1 VYTCGVARVN
11 GKCCKYRI
19 ISIDT
24 SERSAVDIDSAGQ
37 IGDICL
43 ISPIIIGRPQVP
55 TTTAPLHSPD
65 FYAGDPYPTYRE
77 LRATTPVAWNDVTNF
92 WALLKYEDV
101 RFVAGHP
108 QLFTS
113 TKGITIP
120 DPAQP
125 EPVQEGNLIFTDP
138 PRHRQLRNL
147 INSGFTR
154 RQVTLLEPKVR
165 AIVKGIL
172 DGVDPSREYEFAEE
186 IAAPLPTRMI
196 AEMLGAP
203 AEDWERFRT
212 WSDAAVGTA
221 DPDIEMDSLAAL
233 GELYE
238 YFTKLIA
245 DRRTGA
251 VTDQDDLLTIL
262 ANAEVDGERLGDE
275 DLLNFSFLLL
285 VAGNETTRNLIALG
299 TKALIDHPD
308 QFALLRSDPSLLPG
322 AVEEMLRYT
331 SPVTHMAR
339 RATQDVEIR
348 GQQIKAG
355 DTVVMLYGSANRD
368 EAVFGPNSE
377 EFDITRNPNPHIAF
391 GAGEHACLGAQL
403 ARLEAQVMFE
413 VLLGT
418 YPTIELT
425 GKVTRLRATMVPGVK
440 RMPVRLKVNA

>member
-1 VYTCGVARVN
+1 M
-11 GKCCKYRI
+11 
-19 ISIDT
+19 
-24 SERSAVDIDSAGQ
+24 
-37 IGDICL
+37 
-43 ISPIIIGRPQVP
+43 
-55 TTTAPLHSPD
+55 HSPD

-77 LRATTPVAWNDVTNF
+77 LRNTTPVVWNDVTNF

-101 RFVAGHP
+101 RFVSGHP
-108 QLFTS
+108 HLFSS
-113 TKGITIP
+113 TKGISIP
-120 DPAQP
+120 DPALP
-125 EPVQEGNLIFTDP
+125 TPVQEGNLIFTDP
-138 PRHRQLRNL
+138 PRHRQLRKL

-165 AIVKGIL
+165 EIVRGIL
-172 DGVDPSREYEFAEE
+172 DGIDSSREYEFADE

-196 AEMLGAP
+196 AELLGAP
-203 AEDWERFRT
+203 PEDWERFRV

-221 DPDIEMDSLAAL
+221 DPEIEMDHLVAL

-245 DRRTGA
+245 ARRSGE
-251 VTDQDDLLTIL
+251 VSGQDDLLSIL
-262 ANAEVDGERLGDE
+262 AAAEVDGERLSDE

-299 TKALIDHPD
+299 TLALIDHPD
-308 QFALLRSDPSLLPG
+308 QFALLRSDPALLPS

-339 RATQDVEIR
+339 CATEDVEIR

-355 DTVVMLYGSANRD
+355 DTVVMLYGAANRD
-368 EAVFGPNSE
+368 EEIFGPTSE

-403 ARLEAQVMFE
+403 ARLEARVMFE
-413 VLLGT
+413 VLLGA
-418 YPTIELT
+418 YPSIELT
-425 GKVTRLRATMVPGVK
+425 GDVTRLRATMVPGVK
-440 RMPVRLKVNA
+440 RMPIRLGTGA

>member
-1 VYTCGVARVN
+1 M
-11 GKCCKYRI
+11 
-19 ISIDT
+19 
-24 SERSAVDIDSAGQ
+24 
-37 IGDICL
+37 
-43 ISPIIIGRPQVP
+43 P
-55 TTTAPLHSPD
+55 TTTVPLHSPD
-65 FYAGDPYPTYRE
+65 FYAGDPYPIYRE
-77 LRATTPVAWNDVTNF
+77 LRNTTPVVWNDVTNF

-101 RFVAGHP
+101 RYVSGHP
-108 QLFTS
+108 LAFSS

-120 DPAQP
+120 DPTQP

-138 PRHRQLRNL
+138 PRHRQLRKL

-154 RQVTLLEPKVR
+154 RQVQLLEPKVR
-165 AIVKGIL
+165 QIVKGIV

-203 AEDWERFRT
+203 PEDWEQFRA

-221 DPDIEMDSLAAL
+221 DPDIELDSIVAL

-245 DRRTGA
+245 ARRSGE
-251 VTDQDDLLTIL
+251 VSGQDDLLSIL
-262 ANAEVDGERLGDE
+262 AAAEVDGERLSDA

-299 TKALIDHPD
+299 TLALIDHPD
-308 QFALLRSDPSLLPG
+308 QFALLRSNPSLLPS

-339 RATQDVEIR
+339 RATEDIEIR

-355 DTVVMLYGSANRD
+355 DTVVMLYGAANRD
-368 EAVFGPNSE
+368 EEIFGPTSE

-403 ARLEAQVMFE
+403 ARLEARVMFE
-413 VLLGT
+413 VLLGA

-425 GKVTRLRATMVPGVK
+425 GDVSRLRATMVPGVK
-440 RMPVRLKVNA
+440 RMPIRLGTGS

>member
-1 VYTCGVARVN
+1 MPTKPAIRL
-11 GKCCKYRI
+11 
-19 ISIDT
+19 
-24 SERSAVDIDSAGQ
+24 AG
-37 IGDICL
+37 
-43 ISPIIIGRPQVP
+43 P
-55 TTTAPLHSPD
+55 TTAYPLHSPD
-65 FYAGDPYPTYRE
+65 FYAGDPYPAYRE
-77 LRATTPVAWNDVTNF
+77 LRAGTPVVWNDVTDF
-92 WALLKYEDV
+92 WALCKYEDV
-101 RFVAGHP
+101 RFVSGNP
-108 QLFTS
+108 GLFSS

-138 PRHRQLRNL
+138 PRHRQLRKL

-154 RQVTLLEPKVR
+154 RQVSLLEPKVR
-165 AIVKGIL
+165 EIVRGIIAEI
-172 DGVDPSREYEFAEE
+172 DTSREYEFAEE

-203 AEDWERFRT
+203 PEDWEQFRK

-221 DPDIEMDSLAAL
+221 DPDIEMDHLEAL
-233 GELYE
+233 GELYG
-238 YFTKLIA
+238 YFTNLIA
-245 DRRTGA
+245 ARRSGELTG
-251 VTDQDDLLTIL
+251 QDDLLTIL
-262 ANAEVDGERLGDE
+262 ATAEVDGEQLSDE

-299 TKALIDHPD
+299 TQALIEHPE
-308 QFALLRSDPSLLPG
+308 QFALLRANPALLPD

-368 EAVFGPNSE
+368 EEVFGANSE
-377 EFDITRNPNPHIAF
+377 SFDITRHPNPHIAF

-403 ARLEAQVMFE
+403 ARLEARVMFE

-418 YPTIELT
+418 YPSIELT
-425 GKVTRLRATMVPGVK
+425 GDVTRLRATMVPGVK
-440 RMPVRLKVNA
+440 RMPVRLGANI